1 MTGAVF
7 PVLRPGSRACPHPR
21 PPHPREH
28 GLVLLCALLLM
39 LAAMLAGLAVARTT
53 FASVAAAR
61 YERER
66 LVARG
71 AAEAALRDA
80 ERDIAGGTMPARAAL
95 FTATSASDWPAGCG
109 QGAHDRGLCGARD
122 PPAWQALDLAAP
134 GNPALVPYGDITGAP
149 MATGGGLLPAR
160 PPGYLI
166 ERLGP
171 TPGLYRIT
179 AIGFGTR
186 ASTQVVLQALYRRQD
201 PATPSSTPLPPG
213 RIGWREIVNWSELHA
228 RAGP

>member
-1 MTGAVF
+1 MKPAAV
-7 PVLRPGSRACPHPR
+7 SRWRRAR
-21 PPHPREH
+21 
-28 GLVLLCALLLM
+28 GLALVSALLLM

-71 AAEAALRDA
+71 AAEAALLDA
-80 ERDIAGGTMPARAAL
+80 ERDIAGGITPARTAL
-95 FTATSASDWPAGCG
+95 FTAAGAASWPAGCG
-109 QGAHDRGLCGARD
+109 QGAYDRGLCGARD

-134 GNPALVPYGDITGAP
+134 GNPAVVPFGAISGAP

-160 PPGYLI
+160 RPGYLI
-166 ERLGP
+166 EKLGP
-171 TPGLYRIT
+171 APGLYRIT

-186 ASTQVVLQALYRRQD
+186 ASTLVVLQALYRKQG
-201 PATPSSTPLPPG
+201 PAPPG
-213 RIGWREIVNWSELHA
+213 RIGWREVVNWSELHA
-228 RAGP
+228 RASP